1 MKIEDGKRDV
11 SNAKSKIEKI
21 TKDIEVVLN
30 DLNTEYSRFEDERNA
45 LINELEIIKK
55 TVREL

>member
-30 DLNTEYSRFEDERNA
+30 DLNTEYSRFEDE
-45 LINELEIIKK
+45 
-55 TVREL
+55 